1 MYSRVGGIMIL
12 IEGIGGIGGVV
23 AARMIQAGY
32 DVTLVTNNATITE
45 AIESNGLQIKTP
57 EGDLTVSAKVY
68 TDLPTDQTF
77 DAAYLIMKATGVLD
91 AVRDTM
97 PLLKP
102 DGYVVTFQ
110 NGVVEDAVAEII
122 GQERVVSGIIG
133 WGGTMHAPG
142 VYEKTSIGT
151 THIGELDGQIT
162 PRLRELEKAMSTSA
176 EAVVTTN
183 IRGALWSKLA
193 INCTITTIGA
203 LTGDTLGVMLQDKR
217 MRQVFLR
224 GYSEV
229 VDTAEASGITLE
241 RIATNPHLLYVKPNA
256 GSINLFIKDLLVR
269 FVGRKY
275 GKLKSSSLQSLERG
289 RKTEIDYLNGYVVEQ
304 AKQVNIPTPVNAAL
318 VKMIKEIEAGERTI
332 QPSNLDDLFS
342 TFSP

>member
-1 MYSRVGGIMIL
+1 MMADRIL

-23 AARMIQAGY
+23 AARMILHGY
-32 DVTLVTNNATITE
+32 DPVLVTNNPEITA
-45 AIESNGLQIKTP
+45 AINANGLQITTP
-57 EGDLTVSAKVY
+57 EGASTVPAQAHTHLSEVS
-68 TDLPTDQTF
+68 TDEGF
-77 DAAYLIMKATGVLD
+77 DAAYLIMKANTVLD
-91 AVRDTM
+91 AVRETM
-97 PLLKP
+97 PLLKT

-110 NGVVEDAVAEII
+110 NGIVEDAVAEVI
-122 GQERVVSGIIG
+122 GRERVVSGIIG

-162 PRLRELEKAMSTSA
+162 DRLRALEKAMATSA
-176 EAVVTTN
+176 DVVVTTN

-217 MRQVFLR
+217 MRRAFLR
-224 GYSEV
+224 AYSEV
-229 VDTAEASGITLE
+229 VDTAEASGVKLE
-241 RIATNPHLLYVKPNA
+241 RIAANPRSLYVPPNA
-256 GSINLFIKDLLVR
+256 GSLTWWVKDLLVR

-304 AKQVNIPTPVNAAL
+304 AKHVNVPTPVNAAL
-318 VKMIKEIEAGERTI
+318 VRMIKQIEAGERQI
-332 QPSNLDDLFS
+332 QRTNLDDLLAAVS
-342 TFSP
+342 

>member
-1 MYSRVGGIMIL
+1 MMSESIL

-23 AARMIQAGY
+23 AARMILHGY
-32 DVTLVTNNATITE
+32 DPILVTNNPEITT
-45 AIESNGLQIKTP
+45 AINTNGLQITTP
-57 EGDLTVSAKVY
+57 EGAATVPAQAY
-68 TDLPTDQTF
+68 TYLTDLPSDAQF
-77 DAAYLIMKATGVLD
+77 DVAYLIMKATGVLD
-91 AVRDTM
+91 AVRQTI

-102 DGYVVTFQ
+102 EGYVVTFQ
-110 NGVVEDAVAEII
+110 NGIVEDAVAEII
-122 GQERVVSGIIG
+122 GKERVVSGIIG

-162 PRLRELEKAMSTSA
+162 DRLRTLEKAMATSA
-176 EAVVTTN
+176 KVVVTTN

-217 MRQVFLR
+217 MRRAFLR
-224 GYSEV
+224 AYSEV
-229 VDTAEASGITLE
+229 IDTAEASGVTLE
-241 RIATNPHLLYVKPNA
+241 RIATNPKLLYVPPNA
-256 GSINLFIKDLLVR
+256 GQLTWWIKDLLVR

-304 AKQVNIPTPVNAAL
+304 AKRVNVPTPVNAAL
-318 VKMIKEIEAGERTI
+318 VQMIKQIEAGERPI
-332 QPSNLDDLFS
+332 QRANLDDLLNALD
-342 TFSP
+342 